1 MTNTTFSNKIV
12 IVTGGANGIGR
23 AIVNQF
29 AKRNAHVVIADV
41 DKVSGKGLA
50 SEITAGGGKALF
62 VETDVADPVSVRA
75 LFDEIGKKWGAIHCL
90 INNAGIS
97 EFIRFDKLKP
107 EEWDRILNTNLKA
120 AFLCSQQALAYM
132 KKAGGGSIIQI
143 ASTRALMSEP
153 RSEAY
158 AASKGGLLA
167 LTHAMAASLAE
178 FNINVNA
185 ISPGWIHT
193 GDYNKLREIDHKQH
207 FSQRVGKPEDIA
219 RACMFLCNPENNFIT
234 GENLIIDGG
243 MTRKMIYEG

>member
-1 MTNTTFSNKIV
+1 MTFSYKIV

-23 AIVNQF
+23 AIVKQF
-29 AKRNAHVVIADV
+29 AKSMAKVVIADV
-41 DKVSGKGLA
+41 DKSAGESLENELTASGR
-50 SEITAGGGKALF
+50 KALF
-62 VETDVADPVSVRA
+62 VQTDVADPESVRS
-75 LFDEIGKKWGAIHCL
+75 LFDETEKKWGTVHCL

-97 EFIRFDKLKP
+97 EFKPFDELAVEK
-107 EEWDRILNTNLKA
+107 WDRVLNTNLRA
-120 AFLCSQQALAYM
+120 AFLCSQHALAYM
-132 KKAGGGSIIQI
+132 KKASGGSIVNI

-153 RSEAY
+153 GSEAY

-178 FNINVNA
+178 FNITVNA

-207 FSQRVGKPEDIA
+207 FSQRVGKPKDIA
-219 RACMFLCNPENNFIT
+219 RACLFLCNPENNFIT

-243 MTRKMIYEG
+243 MTRKLIYEG